1 LKQDLTIPHGALDG
15 IEAFLRVAERRSFS
29 AAAADLGVSP
39 SAISQTIKALEAR
52 IGAPLF
58 MRTTRSVGLTQAG
71 EMFLERAAPAYSGI
85 ADAYEAA
92 RNLGNRP
99 AGRLRINLMRG
110 AVQPL
115 FEPIIAGFCETYPEI
130 ELEIYADDALSDL
143 SAGGFDAGVRMS
155 ESLDADVIAVR
166 LTGPFRFV
174 AAASPAYLDRHGRPE
189 TPEELRDHRCV
200 RFRLA
205 TGAMMPW
212 SFEKGNREIE
222 IPVTGPVIVNDW
234 TAANVA
240 MRSGIAIGMLAEPVA
255 KAMVQAGELELV
267 LTDYAASTSGLFL
280 YYPSRKQVMP
290 KLRAFIDYVRAHLPN
305 DVTGHGTEEAH
316 ARTRKQ

>member
-1 LKQDLTIPHGALDG
+1 MLDG

-39 SAISQTIKALEAR
+39 SAISQTIKGLEAR
-52 IGAPLF
+52 VGAPLF

-71 EMFLERAAPAYSGI
+71 EQFLERAAPAYAGLG
-85 ADAYEAA
+85 DAYEAA

-130 ELEIYADDALSDL
+130 ELEIYAEDALADL
-143 SAGGFDAGVRMS
+143 SAGGFDAGVRMG
-155 ESLDADVIAVR
+155 EALDADMIAVR

-174 AAASPAYLDRHGRPE
+174 AVATPGYLAKHGRPE
-189 TPEELRDHRCV
+189 SPDELRSHRCV
-200 RFRLA
+200 RMRMGS
-205 TGAMMPW
+205 GALMPW
-212 SFEKGNREIE
+212 TFEKGNREIE
-222 IPVTGPVIVNDW
+222 VGVTGPVIVNDF
-234 TAANVA
+234 TAMMVAVNAGVA
-240 MRSGIAIGMLAEPVA
+240 MGMTAEPVV
-255 KAMVQAGELELV
+255 KAQVAAGDLELV
-267 LTDYAASTSGLFL
+267 LADFAASTSGLFL

-290 KLRAFIDYVRAHLPN
+290 KLRAFIDYVRDYLPD
-305 DVTGHGTEEAH
+305 DVTG
-316 ARTRKQ
+316 

>member
-1 LKQDLTIPHGALDG
+1 MKQDLTIPHGALDG

-39 SAISQTIKALEAR
+39 SAISQTVKALEAR

-71 EMFLERAAPAYSGI
+71 EMFLERAAPAYSGL

-115 FEPIIAGFCETYPEI
+115 FEPIIAGFCEAYPEI

-143 SAGGFDAGVRMS
+143 SAGGFDAGVRMG

-174 AAASPAYLDRHGRPE
+174 VAGTPAYFEKYGRPE
-189 TPEELRDHRCV
+189 TPEDLRNHRCV

-205 TGAMMPW
+205 TGALMPW
-212 SFEKGNREIE
+212 TFEKGNREFDVA
-222 IPVTGPVIVNDW
+222 VTGPVIVNDW
-234 TAANVA
+234 IAATVA
-240 MRSGIAIGMLAEPVA
+240 MRSGIAMIMTAEPVA
-255 KAMVQAGELELV
+255 KAMVETGEVELV
-267 LTDYAASTSGLFL
+267 LTEFAGTTSGLFL

-290 KLRAFIDYVRAHLPN
+290 KLRAFIDYVREYLPE
-305 DVTGHGTEEAH
+305 DLSGRSA
-316 ARTRKQ
+316 

>member
-1 LKQDLTIPHGALDG
+1 VLDG

-29 AAAADLGVSP
+29 AAAVDLGVSP
-39 SAISQTIKALEAR
+39 SAISQIIKGLEAR
-52 IGAPLF
+52 VGAPLF

-71 EMFLERAAPAYSGI
+71 EMFLERAAPAYAGLG
-85 ADAYEAA
+85 DAYEAA

-130 ELEIYADDALSDL
+130 ELEIYAEDALADL
-143 SAGGFDAGVRMS
+143 SAGGFDAGVRMG

-174 AAASPAYLDRHGRPE
+174 AVATPGYLEKHGRPE
-189 TPEELRDHRCV
+189 SPDDLRNHRCV
-200 RFRLA
+200 RMRLGS
-205 TGAMMPW
+205 GALMPW
-212 SFEKGNREIE
+212 TFEKGNREIE
-222 IPVTGPVIVNDW
+222 VGVTGPVIVNDF
-234 TAANVA
+234 TAMMVAVHAGVA
-240 MRSGIAIGMLAEPVA
+240 MGMTAEPVV
-255 KAMVQAGELELV
+255 KAQVASGQLELV
-267 LTDYAASTSGLFL
+267 LDDFSCSTSGLFL

-290 KLRAFIDYVRAHLPN
+290 KLRAFIDYVRDYLPN
-305 DVTGHGTEEAH
+305 DVTG
-316 ARTRKQ
+316 

>member
-1 LKQDLTIPHGALDG
+1 VLDG

-29 AAAADLGVSP
+29 AAAVDLGVSP
-39 SAISQTIKALEAR
+39 SAISQIIKGLEAR
-52 IGAPLF
+52 VGAPLF

-71 EMFLERAAPAYSGI
+71 EMFLERAAPAYAGLG
-85 ADAYEAA
+85 DAYEAA

-130 ELEIYADDALSDL
+130 ELEIYAEDALADL
-143 SAGGFDAGVRMS
+143 SAGGFDAGVRMG

-174 AAASPAYLDRHGRPE
+174 AVATPGYLAKYGRPE
-189 TPEELRDHRCV
+189 TPDDLRNHRCV
-200 RFRLA
+200 RMRMGS
-205 TGAMMPW
+205 GALMPW
-212 SFEKGNREIE
+212 TFEKGNREIE
-222 IPVTGPVIVNDW
+222 VGVTGPVIVNDF
-234 TAANVA
+234 TAMMVAVHAGVA
-240 MRSGIAIGMLAEPVA
+240 MGMTAEPVV
-255 KAMVQAGELELV
+255 KALVASGQLELV
-267 LTDYAASTSGLFL
+267 LSDVACSTSGLFL

-290 KLRAFIDYVRAHLPN
+290 KLRAFIDYVRDYLPN
-305 DVTGHGTEEAH
+305 DVTG
-316 ARTRKQ
+316 

>member
-1 LKQDLTIPHGALDG
+1 MKQDLTIPHGVLDG

-39 SAISQTIKALEAR
+39 SAISQTIKSLEAR
-52 IGAPLF
+52 VGAPLF

-71 EMFLERAAPAYSGI
+71 EMFFERAAPAYAGLG
-85 ADAYEAA
+85 DAYEAA

-130 ELEIYADDALSDL
+130 ELEIYAEDALTDL
-143 SAGGFDAGVRMS
+143 SANGFDAGVRMG

-174 AAASPAYLDRHGRPE
+174 AVAAPAYLDKHGRPAE
-189 TPEELRDHRCV
+189 PEELRGHRCV
-200 RFRLA
+200 RMRMGS
-205 TGAMMPW
+205 GALMPW
-212 SFEKGNREIE
+212 TFEKGNREFE
-222 IPVTGPVIVNDW
+222 VGVTGPVIVNDF
-234 TAANVA
+234 TAMMVAVNAGVA
-240 MRSGIAIGMLAEPVA
+240 MGMTAEPVV
-255 KAMVQAGELELV
+255 KAQIAAGQLELV
-267 LTDYAASTSGLFL
+267 LGDYACSTSGLFL

-290 KLRAFIDYVRAHLPN
+290 KLRAFIDYVRDYLPD
-305 DVTGHGTEEAH
+305 DVTG
-316 ARTRKQ
+316 

>member
-1 LKQDLTIPHGALDG
+1 LKQDLTIPHGVLDG

-39 SAISQTIKALEAR
+39 SAISQTIKSLEAR
-52 IGAPLF
+52 VGAPLF

-71 EMFLERAAPAYSGI
+71 EMFFERAAPAYAGLG
-85 ADAYEAA
+85 DAYEAA

-130 ELEIYADDALSDL
+130 ELEIYAEDALTDL
-143 SAGGFDAGVRMS
+143 SANGFDAGVRMG

-174 AAASPAYLDRHGRPE
+174 AVAAPAYLDKHGRPE
-189 TPEELRDHRCV
+189 TPDELRDHRCV
-200 RFRLA
+200 RMRLGS
-205 TGAMMPW
+205 GALMPW
-212 SFEKGNREIE
+212 TFEKGNREFE
-222 IPVTGPVIVNDW
+222 VGVTGPVIVNDF
-234 TAANVA
+234 TAMMVAVHAGVA
-240 MRSGIAIGMLAEPVA
+240 MGMTAEPVV
-255 KAMVQAGELELV
+255 KAQIAAGQLELV
-267 LTDYAASTSGLFL
+267 LGDYACSTSGLFL

-290 KLRAFIDYVRAHLPN
+290 KLRAFIDYVRDYLPD
-305 DVTGHGTEEAH
+305 DVTG
-316 ARTRKQ
+316 

>member
-1 LKQDLTIPHGALDG
+1 LKQDLTIPHGVLDG

-39 SAISQTIKALEAR
+39 SAISQTIKGLEAR
-52 IGAPLF
+52 VGAPLF

-71 EMFLERAAPAYSGI
+71 EMFLERAAPAFAGLG
-85 ADAYEAA
+85 DAYEAA

-130 ELEIYADDALSDL
+130 ELEIYAEDALADL
-143 SAGGFDAGVRMS
+143 SAGGFDAGVRMG

-174 AAASPAYLDRHGRPE
+174 AVATPGYLEKHGRPE
-189 TPEELRDHRCV
+189 TPEELRNHRCV
-200 RFRLA
+200 RMRMGS
-205 TGAMMPW
+205 GALMPW
-212 SFEKGNREIE
+212 TFEKGNREIE
-222 IPVTGPVIVNDW
+222 VGVTGPVIVNDF
-234 TAANVA
+234 TAMMVAVHAGVA
-240 MRSGIAIGMLAEPVA
+240 MGMTAEPVV
-255 KAMVQAGELELV
+255 KAQVAAGDLELV
-267 LTDYAASTSGLFL
+267 LGDYACSTSGLFL

-290 KLRAFIDYVRAHLPN
+290 KLRAFIDYVRDYLPD
-305 DVTGHGTEEAH
+305 DVTS
-316 ARTRKQ
+316 

>member
-1 LKQDLTIPHGALDG
+1 LKQDLTIPHGVLDG

-39 SAISQTIKALEAR
+39 SAISQTIKSLEAR
-52 IGAPLF
+52 VGAPLF

-71 EMFLERAAPAYSGI
+71 EMFFERAAPAYAGLG
-85 ADAYEAA
+85 DAYEAA

-130 ELEIYADDALSDL
+130 ELEIYAEDALTDL
-143 SAGGFDAGVRMS
+143 SANGFDAGVRMG
-155 ESLDADVIAVR
+155 EALDADMIAVR

-174 AAASPAYLDRHGRPE
+174 AVAAPAYLEKHGRPE
-189 TPEELRDHRCV
+189 TPDELRDHRCV
-200 RFRLA
+200 RMRLGS
-205 TGAMMPW
+205 GALMPW
-212 SFEKGNREIE
+212 TFEKGNREFE
-222 IPVTGPVIVNDW
+222 VGVTGPVIVNDF
-234 TAANVA
+234 TAMMVAVHAGVA
-240 MRSGIAIGMLAEPVA
+240 MGMTAEPVV
-255 KAMVQAGELELV
+255 KAQVAAGQLELV
-267 LTDYAASTSGLFL
+267 LGDYACSTSGLFL

-290 KLRAFIDYVRAHLPN
+290 KLRAFIDYVRDYLPD
-305 DVTGHGTEEAH
+305 DVTG
-316 ARTRKQ
+316 

>member
-1 LKQDLTIPHGALDG
+1 MKQDLTIPHGALDG

-39 SAISQTIKALEAR
+39 SAISQTIKGLEAR
-52 IGAPLF
+52 VGAPLF

-71 EMFLERAAPAYSGI
+71 EMFLERAAPAYSGL

-143 SAGGFDAGVRMS
+143 SAGGFDAGVRMG
-155 ESLDADVIAVR
+155 EALDADMIAIR

-174 AAASPAYLDRHGRPE
+174 VAAAPAYVARYGRPQL
-189 TPEELRDHRCV
+189 PEDLRLHRCV
-200 RFRLA
+200 RFRL
-205 TGAMMPW
+205 TSGALMPW
-212 SFEKGNREIE
+212 TFEKGNREYE
-222 IPVTGPVIVNDW
+222 VSVTGPVIVNDF
-234 TAANVA
+234 AAMMVAIRTGVA
-240 MRSGIAIGMLAEPVA
+240 MGMIAEPTAKPLVA
-255 KAMVQAGELELV
+255 AGDLELMLV
-267 LTDYAASTSGLFL
+267 DHAPSTSGLFL

-290 KLRAFIDYVRAHLPN
+290 KLRAFIDYVRDYLP
-305 DVTGHGTEEAH
+305 DEA
-316 ARTRKQ
+316 AR

>member
-1 LKQDLTIPHGALDG
+1 MKQDLTIPQGALDG

-39 SAISQTIKALEAR
+39 SAISQTIKALETR
-52 IGAPLF
+52 VGAPLF

-71 EMFLERAAPAYSGI
+71 EMFLERAAPAYTGL

-130 ELEIYADDALSDL
+130 ELEIYADDALADL
-143 SAGGFDAGVRMS
+143 SAGGFDAGVRMG

-174 AAASPAYLDRHGRPE
+174 VAAAPAYLDRHGRPE
-189 TPEELRDHRCV
+189 TPEALREHRCI

-205 TGAMMPW
+205 TGALMPW
-212 SFEKGNREIE
+212 TFEKGNREYDVG
-222 IPVTGPVIVNDW
+222 VTGPVIVNDW
-234 TAANVA
+234 IAALVAIRTGVA
-240 MRSGIAIGMLAEPVA
+240 MGMMAEPMA
-255 KAMVQAGELELV
+255 KAMVEAGELELV
-267 LTDYAASTSGLFL
+267 LTDHCAATSGLFL
-280 YYPSRKQVMP
+280 YCPGRKQVMP
-290 KLRAFIDYVRAHLPN
+290 KLRAFIDYVREYLP
-305 DVTGHGTEEAH
+305 DEIAG
-316 ARTRKQ
+316 

>member
-39 SAISQTIKALEAR
+39 SAISQTVKALEAR
-52 IGAPLF
+52 VGAPLF

-71 EMFLERAAPAYSGI
+71 EMFLERAAPAYAGL

-115 FEPIIAGFCETYPEI
+115 FAPILAGFCEAYPEI
-130 ELEIYADDALSDL
+130 EIEIFADDAFADL
-143 SAGGFDAGVRMS
+143 SAGGFDAGIRMG

-174 AAASPAYLDRHGRPE
+174 VAATPAYIARYGRPE
-189 TPEELRDHRCV
+189 TPEDLRNHRCV
-200 RFRLA
+200 RLRLG

-212 SFEKGNREIE
+212 TFARGNREIE
-222 IPVTGPVIVNDW
+222 VAVTGPVIVNDFHAMMVAVS
-234 TAANVA
+234 TGVA
-240 MRSGIAIGMLAEPVA
+240 MGMIAEPTAQPLVE
-255 KAMVQAGELELV
+255 AGEIEV
-267 LTDYAASTSGLFL
+267 LLTEHAASTSGLFL

-290 KLRAFIDYVRAHLPN
+290 KLRAFIDYVRDHLPD
-305 DVTGHGTEEAH
+305 DVTG
-316 ARTRKQ
+316 

>member
-1 LKQDLTIPHGALDG
+1 VLDG

-29 AAAADLGVSP
+29 AAAVDLGVSP
-39 SAISQTIKALEAR
+39 SAISQIIKGLEAR
-52 IGAPLF
+52 VGAPLF

-71 EMFLERAAPAYSGI
+71 EMFLERAAPAYAGLG
-85 ADAYEAA
+85 DAYEAA

-130 ELEIYADDALSDL
+130 ELEIYAEDALADL
-143 SAGGFDAGVRMS
+143 SAGGFDAGVRMG

-174 AAASPAYLDRHGRPE
+174 AVATPGYLEKHGRPE
-189 TPEELRDHRCV
+189 SPDELRNHRCV
-200 RFRLA
+200 RMRMGS
-205 TGAMMPW
+205 GALMPW
-212 SFEKGNREIE
+212 TFEKGNREIE
-222 IPVTGPVIVNDW
+222 VGVTGPVIVNDF
-234 TAANVA
+234 TAMMVAVHAGVA
-240 MRSGIAIGMLAEPVA
+240 MGMTAEPVV
-255 KAMVQAGELELV
+255 KAQVASGQLELV
-267 LTDYAASTSGLFL
+267 LGDFSCSTSGLFL

-290 KLRAFIDYVRAHLPN
+290 KLRAFIDYVRDYLPD
-305 DVTGHGTEEAH
+305 DVTG
-316 ARTRKQ
+316 

>member
-1 LKQDLTIPHGALDG
+1 MKQDLTIPHGALDG

-39 SAISQTIKALEAR
+39 SAISQTVKALEAR
-52 IGAPLF
+52 VGAPLF

-71 EMFLERAAPAYSGI
+71 EMFLERAAPAYSGL

-115 FEPIIAGFCETYPEI
+115 FEPIIAGFCETYPDI

-143 SAGGFDAGVRMS
+143 SAGGFDAGVRMG

-174 AAASPAYLDRHGRPE
+174 VAAAPGYLDKHGRPE
-189 TPEELRDHRCV
+189 TPDDLRNHRCI

-205 TGAMMPW
+205 TGALMPW
-212 SFEKGNREIE
+212 TFEKGNREFDIG
-222 IPVTGPVIVNDW
+222 VSGPVIVNDW
-234 TAANVA
+234 LAALVAIRTGVA
-240 MRSGIAIGMLAEPVA
+240 MGMTAEPVV
-255 KAMVQAGELELV
+255 KAQVAAGDLELV
-267 LTDYAASTSGLFL
+267 LGDFAASTSGLFL

-290 KLRAFIDYVRAHLPN
+290 KLRAFIDYVRDYLPD
-305 DVTGHGTEEAH
+305 DVTS
-316 ARTRKQ
+316 

>member
-1 LKQDLTIPHGALDG
+1 MKQDLTIPQGALDG

-39 SAISQTIKALEAR
+39 SAISQTIKALETR
-52 IGAPLF
+52 VGAPLF

-71 EMFLERAAPAYSGI
+71 EMFLERAAPAYTGL

-115 FEPIIAGFCETYPEI
+115 FEPIIAGFCETYPDI
-130 ELEIYADDALSDL
+130 ELEIYADDALADL
-143 SAGGFDAGVRMS
+143 SAGGFDAGVRMG

-174 AAASPAYLDRHGRPE
+174 VAAAPAYLDRHGRPQ
-189 TPEELRDHRCV
+189 TPEELRAHRCI

-205 TGAMMPW
+205 TGALMPW
-212 SFEKGNREIE
+212 TFEKGNREYDVG
-222 IPVTGPVIVNDW
+222 VTGPVIVNDW
-234 TAANVA
+234 IAALVAIRTGVA
-240 MRSGIAIGMLAEPVA
+240 MGMMAEPMA
-255 KAMVQAGELELV
+255 KAMVETGELELV
-267 LTDYAASTSGLFL
+267 LTDHCAATSGLFL
-280 YYPSRKQVMP
+280 YYPGRKQVMP
-290 KLRAFIDYVRAHLPN
+290 KLRAFIDYVREYLP
-305 DVTGHGTEEAH
+305 DEIAG
-316 ARTRKQ
+316 

>member
-39 SAISQTIKALEAR
+39 SAISQTVKALEAR
-52 IGAPLF
+52 VGAPLF

-71 EMFLERAAPAYSGI
+71 EMFLERAAPAYTGL

-115 FEPIIAGFCETYPEI
+115 FEPIIAGFCETYPDI
-130 ELEIYADDALSDL
+130 ELEIYADDALADL
-143 SAGGFDAGVRMS
+143 SAGGFDAGVRMG

-174 AAASPAYLDRHGRPE
+174 VAAAPAYLDRHGRPT

-200 RFRLA
+200 RFRLT
-205 TGAMMPW
+205 TGALMPW
-212 SFEKGNREIE
+212 TFEKGNREYDVG
-222 IPVTGPVIVNDW
+222 VTGPVIVNDW
-234 TAANVA
+234 IAALVAIRTGVA
-240 MRSGIAIGMLAEPVA
+240 MGMMAEPMA
-255 KAMVQAGELELV
+255 KAMVQSGELELV

-280 YYPSRKQVMP
+280 YYPGRKQVMP
-290 KLRAFIDYVRAHLPN
+290 KLRAFIDYVREHLP
-305 DVTGHGTEEAH
+305 DEIAG
-316 ARTRKQ
+316 

>member
-1 LKQDLTIPHGALDG
+1 MKQDLTIPHGALDG

-39 SAISQTIKALEAR
+39 SAISQTVKALEAR
-52 IGAPLF
+52 VGAPLF

-71 EMFLERAAPAYSGI
+71 EMFLERAAPAYTGL

-115 FEPIIAGFCETYPEI
+115 FEPIIAGFCETYPDI
-130 ELEIYADDALSDL
+130 ELEIYADDALADL
-143 SAGGFDAGVRMS
+143 SAGGFDAGVRMG

-174 AAASPAYLDRHGRPE
+174 VAAAPAYLGKHGRPE

-205 TGAMMPW
+205 TGALMPW
-212 SFEKGNREIE
+212 TFEKGNREYDVS
-222 IPVTGPVIVNDW
+222 VTGPVIVNDW
-234 TAANVA
+234 IAALVAIRTGVA
-240 MRSGIAIGMLAEPVA
+240 MGMMAEPMA
-255 KAMVQAGELELV
+255 KAMVEAGELELV
-267 LTDYAASTSGLFL
+267 LTDYCAATSGLFL
-280 YYPSRKQVMP
+280 YYPGRKQVMP
-290 KLRAFIDYVRAHLPN
+290 KLRAFIDYVREYLP
-305 DVTGHGTEEAH
+305 DEITA
-316 ARTRKQ
+316 

>member
-29 AAAADLGVSP
+29 AAASDLGVSP
-39 SAISQTIKALEAR
+39 SAISQTVKALEAR

-71 EMFLERAAPAYSGI
+71 EMFLERAAPAYSGL

-143 SAGGFDAGVRMS
+143 SAGGFDAGVRMG

-174 AAASPAYLDRHGRPE
+174 VAGTPAYFEKYGKPE
-189 TPEELRDHRCV
+189 TPEDLRNHRCV

-205 TGAMMPW
+205 SGGLMPW
-212 SFEKGNREIE
+212 TFEKGNRDFDVA
-222 IPVTGPVIVNDW
+222 VTGPVIVNDW
-234 TAANVA
+234 IAATVA
-240 MRSGIAIGMLAEPVA
+240 MRSGIAMIMTAEPVA
-255 KAMVQAGELELV
+255 KAMVETGEVELV
-267 LTDYAASTSGLFL
+267 LTDYASATSGLFL

-290 KLRAFIDYVRAHLPN
+290 KLRAFIDYVREFLPDN
-305 DVTGHGTEEAH
+305 VTG
-316 ARTRKQ
+316 

>member
-1 LKQDLTIPHGALDG
+1 VLDG

-29 AAAADLGVSP
+29 AAAVDLGVSP
-39 SAISQTIKALEAR
+39 SAISQIIKGLEAR
-52 IGAPLF
+52 VGAPLF

-71 EMFLERAAPAYSGI
+71 EMFLERAAPAYAGLG
-85 ADAYEAA
+85 DAYEAA

-130 ELEIYADDALSDL
+130 ELEIYAEDALADL
-143 SAGGFDAGVRMS
+143 SAGGFDAGVRMG

-174 AAASPAYLDRHGRPE
+174 AVATPGYLEKHGRPE
-189 TPEELRDHRCV
+189 SPDELRNHRCV
-200 RFRLA
+200 RMRMGS
-205 TGAMMPW
+205 GALMPW
-212 SFEKGNREIE
+212 TFEKGNREIE
-222 IPVTGPVIVNDW
+222 VGVTGPVIVNDF
-234 TAANVA
+234 TAMMVAVHAGVA
-240 MRSGIAIGMLAEPVA
+240 MGMTAEPVV
-255 KAMVQAGELELV
+255 KALVASGQLELV
-267 LTDYAASTSGLFL
+267 LGDFACSTSGLFL

-290 KLRAFIDYVRAHLPN
+290 KLRAFIDYVRDYLPD
-305 DVTGHGTEEAH
+305 DVTG
-316 ARTRKQ
+316 

>member
-1 LKQDLTIPHGALDG
+1 LKQDLTIPQGALDG

-39 SAISQTIKALEAR
+39 SAISQTVKALEAR
-52 IGAPLF
+52 VGAPLF

-71 EMFLERAAPAYSGI
+71 EMFLERAAPAYSGL

-130 ELEIYADDALSDL
+130 ELEIYADDALADL
-143 SAGGFDAGVRMS
+143 SAGGFDAGVRMG
-155 ESLDADVIAVR
+155 EALDADMIAVR
-166 LTGPFRFV
+166 LTGSFRFV
-174 AAASPAYLDRHGRPE
+174 VAAAPAYLDKYGRPR
-189 TPEELRDHRCV
+189 TPEDLRDHRCV

-205 TGAMMPW
+205 SGGLMPW
-212 SFEKGNREIE
+212 TFERGNRDFDVA
-222 IPVTGPVIVNDW
+222 VTGPIIVNDW
-234 TAANVA
+234 IAALVA
-240 MRSGIAIGMLAEPVA
+240 MRAGVAMGMMAEPMA
-255 KAMVQAGELELV
+255 TAMVESGELELV
-267 LTDYAASTSGLFL
+267 LTDHAASTSGLFL
-280 YYPSRKQVMP
+280 YYPGRKQVMP
-290 KLRAFIDYVRAHLPN
+290 KLRAFIDYVRDNLP
-305 DVTGHGTEEAH
+305 DDLTG
-316 ARTRKQ
+316 

>member
-1 LKQDLTIPHGALDG
+1 MKQDLTIPHGALDG

-39 SAISQTIKALEAR
+39 SAISQTIKGLEAR
-52 IGAPLF
+52 VGAPLF

-71 EMFLERAAPAYSGI
+71 EMFLERAAPAYAGL

-115 FEPIIAGFCETYPEI
+115 FEPIIAGFCDTYPEI
-130 ELEIYADDALSDL
+130 ELEIFAEDALTDL
-143 SAGGFDAGVRMS
+143 SAGGFDAGVRMG
-155 ESLDADVIAVR
+155 EALEADMIAVR

-174 AAASPAYLDRHGRPE
+174 VVATPAYLKKHGCPQSPE
-189 TPEELRDHRCV
+189 DLRNHRCV
-200 RFRLA
+200 RMRLA
-205 TGAMMPW
+205 SGAMLPW
-212 SFEKGNREIE
+212 TFERGNREFDVG
-222 IPVTGPVIVNDW
+222 VTGPVIVNDF
-234 TAANVA
+234 TSLMVAVRAGVA
-240 MRSGIAIGMLAEPVA
+240 MGMLAEPVA
-255 KAMVQAGELELV
+255 EALVASGQIELV
-267 LTDYAASTSGLFL
+267 LAEHAPSTSGLFL

-290 KLRAFIDYVRAHLPN
+290 KLRAFIDYVRDYLP
-305 DVTGHGTEEAH
+305 DDLAS
-316 ARTRKQ
+316 

>member
-39 SAISQTIKALEAR
+39 SAISQTVKALEAR
-52 IGAPLF
+52 VGAPLF

-71 EMFLERAAPAYSGI
+71 EMFLERAAPAYAGL

-115 FEPIIAGFCETYPEI
+115 FAPILAGFCEAYPEI
-130 ELEIYADDALSDL
+130 EIEIFADDAFADL
-143 SAGGFDAGVRMS
+143 SAGGFDAGIRMG
-155 ESLDADVIAVR
+155 ESLEADVIAVR

-174 AAASPAYLDRHGRPE
+174 VAATPSYIARYGRPE
-189 TPEELRDHRCV
+189 TPEDLRNHRCV
-200 RFRLA
+200 RVRLG

-212 SFEKGNREIE
+212 TFARGNREIE
-222 IPVTGPVIVNDW
+222 VPVTGPVIVNDFHAMMVAV
-234 TAANVA
+234 TTGVAA
-240 MRSGIAIGMLAEPVA
+240 GMIAEPTAQPLV
-255 KAMVQAGELELV
+255 KTGEIEV
-267 LTDYAASTSGLFL
+267 LLTEHAASTSGLFL
-280 YYPSRKQVMP
+280 YYPSRKHVMP
-290 KLRAFIDYVRAHLPN
+290 KLRAFIDYVRDHLPD
-305 DVTGHGTEEAH
+305 DV
-316 ARTRKQ
+316 AR

>member
-39 SAISQTIKALEAR
+39 SAISQTVKALEAR

-115 FEPIIAGFCETYPEI
+115 FEPIIAGFCEAYPEI

-143 SAGGFDAGVRMS
+143 SAGGFDAGVRMG

-174 AAASPAYLDRHGRPE
+174 VAGTPAYFEKYGRPE
-189 TPEELRDHRCV
+189 TPEDLRNHRCV

-205 TGAMMPW
+205 TGALMPW
-212 SFEKGNREIE
+212 TFEKGNREFDVA
-222 IPVTGPVIVNDW
+222 VTGPVIVNDW
-234 TAANVA
+234 IAATVA
-240 MRSGIAIGMLAEPVA
+240 MRSGIAMIMTAEPVA
-255 KAMVQAGELELV
+255 KAMVETGEVELV
-267 LTDYAASTSGLFL
+267 LTEFAGTTSGLFL

-290 KLRAFIDYVRAHLPN
+290 KLRAFIDYVREYLP
-305 DVTGHGTEEAH
+305 DDLSGRA
-316 ARTRKQ
+316 A

>member
-1 LKQDLTIPHGALDG
+1 MKQDLTIPQGALDG

-39 SAISQTIKALEAR
+39 SAISQTVKALEAR
-52 IGAPLF
+52 VGAPLF

-71 EMFLERAAPAYSGI
+71 EMFLERAAPAYTGL

-130 ELEIYADDALSDL
+130 ELEIYAEDALADL
-143 SAGGFDAGVRMS
+143 SAGGFDAGVRMG
-155 ESLDADVIAVR
+155 EALDADMIAVR
-166 LTGPFRFV
+166 LTGSFRFV
-174 AAASPAYLDRHGRPE
+174 VAAAPAYLDKYGRPR
-189 TPEELRDHRCV
+189 TPEDLRDHRCV

-205 TGAMMPW
+205 SGGLMPW
-212 SFEKGNREIE
+212 TFERGNRDFDVA
-222 IPVTGPVIVNDW
+222 VTGPIIVNDW
-234 TAANVA
+234 IAALVA
-240 MRSGIAIGMLAEPVA
+240 MRAGVAMGMMAEPMA
-255 KAMVQAGELELV
+255 TAMVESGELELV
-267 LTDYAASTSGLFL
+267 LTDHAASTSGLFL
-280 YYPSRKQVMP
+280 YYPGRKQVMP
-290 KLRAFIDYVRAHLPN
+290 KLRAFIDYVRDNLP
-305 DVTGHGTEEAH
+305 DDLTG
-316 ARTRKQ
+316 

>member
-1 LKQDLTIPHGALDG
+1 MGRSTGSKPFCALRKGAAFPPPHP
-15 IEAFLRVAERRSFS
+15 IS
-29 AAAADLGVSP
+29 ASHP
-39 SAISQTIKALEAR
+39 RLEAR

-115 FEPIIAGFCETYPEI
+115 FEPIIAGFCEAYPEI

-143 SAGGFDAGVRMS
+143 SAGGFDAGVRMG

-174 AAASPAYLDRHGRPE
+174 VAGTPAYFEKYGRPE
-189 TPEELRDHRCV
+189 TPEDLRGHRCV

-205 TGAMMPW
+205 SGGLMPW
-212 SFEKGNREIE
+212 TFEKGNREFDVS
-222 IPVTGPVIVNDW
+222 VTGPVIVNDW
-234 TAANVA
+234 IAATVA
-240 MRSGIAIGMLAEPVA
+240 MRSGIAMIMTAEPVA
-255 KAMVQAGELELV
+255 KAMVEAGEVELV
-267 LTDYAASTSGLFL
+267 LTEFAGSTSGLFL

-290 KLRAFIDYVRAHLPN
+290 KLRAFIDYVREFLPDN
-305 DVTGHGTEEAH
+305 VTG
-316 ARTRKQ
+316 

>member
-1 LKQDLTIPHGALDG
+1 VLDG

-39 SAISQTIKALEAR
+39 SAISQTIKGLEAR
-52 IGAPLF
+52 VGAPLF

-71 EMFLERAAPAYSGI
+71 EMFLERAAPAYAGLG
-85 ADAYEAA
+85 DAYEAA

-130 ELEIYADDALSDL
+130 ELEIYAEDALADL
-143 SAGGFDAGVRMS
+143 SAGGFDAGVRMG

-174 AAASPAYLDRHGRPE
+174 AVATPGYLEKHGRPE
-189 TPEELRDHRCV
+189 TPEELRNHRCV
-200 RFRLA
+200 RMRMGS
-205 TGAMMPW
+205 GALMPW
-212 SFEKGNREIE
+212 TFEKGNREIE
-222 IPVTGPVIVNDW
+222 VGVTGPVIVNDF
-234 TAANVA
+234 TAMMVAVHAGVA
-240 MRSGIAIGMLAEPVA
+240 MGMTAEPVV
-255 KAMVQAGELELV
+255 KAQVAAGDLELV
-267 LTDYAASTSGLFL
+267 LGDYACSTSGLFL

-290 KLRAFIDYVRAHLPN
+290 KLRAFIDYVRDYLPD
-305 DVTGHGTEEAH
+305 DVTS
-316 ARTRKQ
+316 